1 MPKPYF
7 LWDYNLDDKD
17 VKKILKQGD
26 EHEKRW
32 LIARILEHAHFR
44 DVFKYLTLK
53 DILGIFPKLRLRP
66 ATQRYWRRA
75 LNAWGYDV

>member
-32 LIARILEHAHFR
+32 LVARILEHAHFR

-53 DILGIFPKLRLRP
+53 DILVIFPKLRLRP
-66 ATQRYWRRA
+66 VTQRYWRRA